1 MSESSAN
8 NNTRGRKAPKAPV
21 LGVGD
26 EIGAGDSHLVAD
38 ILPTDLADV
47 AFDRMKEEVGWKT
60 MYHRGKIF
68 FSSSNSVVKH
78 SAGGEVPRLVA
89 VEGDVAEDGSFPIY
103 RHPADESPPLS
114 QFSPT
119 VSRIR
124 DHVQKVRHKVQR
136 GRLHSKHSSRFSNI
150 L

>member
-8 NNTRGRKAPKAPV
+8 NDTRGRKAPKAPV

-60 MYHRGKIF
+60 MYHRGKI
-68 FSSSNSVVKH
+68 S
-78 SAGGEVPRLVA
+78 LLL
-89 VEGDVAEDGSFPIY
+89 PI
-103 RHPADESPPLS
+103 L
-114 QFSPT
+114 
-119 VSRIR
+119 
-124 DHVQKVRHKVQR
+124 
-136 GRLHSKHSSRFSNI
+136 LSNI
-150 L
+150 QQEAKYRDL

>member
-8 NNTRGRKAPKAPV
+8 NNARGRKAPKAPE

-26 EIGAGDSHLVAD
+26 EIGAGDSHLVVD

-68 FSSSNSVVKH
+68 FF
-78 SAGGEVPRLVA
+78 L
-89 VEGDVAEDGSFPIY
+89 PI
-103 RHPADESPPLS
+103 L
-114 QFSPT
+114 
-119 VSRIR
+119 
-124 DHVQKVRHKVQR
+124 
-136 GRLHSKHSSRFSNI
+136 LSNI
-150 L
+150 QQAARYRDL